1 MRSLLSFAKTVFSF
15 SMCAL
20 LLGAAARAETIT
32 WIDPP
37 VARTV
42 GEAEACGVKS
52 LDVALAT
59 VTRDSLAVLA
69 APAQTDTKSPAVA
82 LPVAAAPAVGGAL
95 EDVMGATTEVSVLP
109 TEELSIDPYPVWSA
123 ATVVANDVVAIA
135 SNDSDV
141 FGERSGVPQYAEYR
155 KTVAALDRSY
165 WKW

>member
-1 MRSLLSFAKTVFSF
+1 
-15 SMCAL
+15 
-20 LLGAAARAETIT
+20 
-32 WIDPP
+32 
-37 VARTV
+37 
-42 GEAEACGVKS
+42 
-52 LDVALAT
+52 
-59 VTRDSLAVLA
+59 
-69 APAQTDTKSPAVA
+69 
-82 LPVAAAPAVGGAL
+82 
-95 EDVMGATTEVSVLP
+95 MGATTEVSVLP